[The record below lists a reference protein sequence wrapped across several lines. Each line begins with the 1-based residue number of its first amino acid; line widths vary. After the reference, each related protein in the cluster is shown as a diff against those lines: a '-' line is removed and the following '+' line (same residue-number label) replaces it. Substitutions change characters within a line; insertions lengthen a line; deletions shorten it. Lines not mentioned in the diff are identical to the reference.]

1 MTIKNLKKAANRISK
16 AVKSREKIIIY
27 GDADLDG
34 VTAVIILKEVI
45 QNLGEPSGGKY
56 PISAIYFPEREK
68 EGYGI
73 NKTALDFLK
82 PMAPALLIALDCGI
96 GNFQEV
102 KIAKK
107 LGFEVIIIDHH
118 QVLDRLPEAQ
128 IIVDPKQKGDKY
140 PFKEFAT
147 VGIVFKLSQLLLG
160 KRVSEAMRKN
170 FLELAALGTIADMMT
185 EENENKLF
193 IAEGLESLENSW
205 RPGIREFLNNIS
217 FNPGEKNRLN
227 LRQKISK
234 IISILNVRDIENK
247 MPASFRVLT
256 ISSLK
261 EAEKI
266 IEKLLEKNEVKKEKI
281 KKITQEVEEDL
292 SSSSPL
298 AGAQEVEEDLSSS
311 SPLAG
316 AQEVEE
322 GLSSSG
328 KIIFEGKSDW
338 ELPLLSS
345 VASIICNKYK
355 KPTFLFKKGDRNS
368 QGTVRIPKGLDDG
381 VKAMMSCRQLLETY
395 GGHSLAAGFS
405 LKNENLKK
413 FKECLNKYFK

>member
-170 FLELAALGTIADMMT
+170 FLELVALGTVADMMT

-193 IAEGLESLENSW
+193 ITEGLGSLENSW

-217 FNPGEKNRLN
+217 FNSEEKNRLN
-227 LRQKISK
+227 LRQKVSK

-281 KKITQEVEEDL
+281 KKIVR
-292 SSSSPL
+292 
-298 AGAQEVEEDLSSS
+298 EVEEDLSSS

-322 GLSSSG
+322 GLSSSE

>member
-298 AGAQEVEEDLSSS
+298 AGAQEVEEDLSFS
-311 SPLAG
+311 
-316 AQEVEE
+316 E
-322 GLSSSG
+322 

-368 QGTVRIPKGLDDG
+368 QGTVRIPKGLDG